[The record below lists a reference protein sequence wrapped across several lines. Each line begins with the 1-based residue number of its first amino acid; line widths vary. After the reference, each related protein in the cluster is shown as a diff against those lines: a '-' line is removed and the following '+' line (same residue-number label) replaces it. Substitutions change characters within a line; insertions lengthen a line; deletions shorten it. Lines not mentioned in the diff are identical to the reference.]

1 MDKERPRIHWREV
14 GVALGVARGGRSAC
28 TGVFRQPSGGF
39 RDPTHRREGRSV
51 IPGGCAHGHACGG
64 RDQRGG
70 YGFFRGVWDISGV
83 THEEARAIVEEERH
97 LAHLVDQVTTT
108 PEEFEAVAGAVESGD
123 PDSLP
128 AGFAERHPGSEI
140 LEIVGDGD
148 REEGVLD
155 GLEIGVAGLSFAL
168 SSVGCFP
175 AASCR
180 SHASGGSWS
189 DRPVVYFAAERLTV
203 HWLTPLVRDSG
214 CGFGNGSDR
223 GKLLFVEA
231 PSISRFMELANQVLN
246 QVERQSYNR

>member
-1 MDKERPRIHWREV
+1 MIPRIDLKVDPSFPEGVPMGMPAEDEV
-14 GVALGVARGGRSAC
+14 S
-28 TGVFRQPSGGF
+28 
-39 RDPTHRREGRSV
+39 EE
-51 IPGGCAHGHACGG
+51 
-64 RDQRGG
+64 G

-83 THEEARAIVEEERH
+83 THEEARAIVEEERG
-97 LAHLVDQVTTT
+97 LAHLVDQVSTT
-108 PEEFEAVAGAVESGD
+108 PEEFEDVADAVESGD

-128 AGFAERHPGSEI
+128 AGFAERHPDSEI

-168 SSVGCFP
+168 SSIGCFP

-180 SHASGGSWS
+180 SHASGRSWS

-203 HWLTPLVRDSG
+203 HWLTPMVRDSG

-223 GKLLFVEA
+223 GELLFVEA
-231 PSISRFMELANQVLN
+231 PSISNLMELANQILDK
-246 QVERQSYNR
+246 VERQSPNR

>member
-1 MDKERPRIHWREV
+1 
-14 GVALGVARGGRSAC
+14 
-28 TGVFRQPSGGF
+28 
-39 RDPTHRREGRSV
+39 V
-51 IPGGCAHGHACGG
+51 IPLIDVKVDPSFPEGVPMGMPAE
-64 RDQRGG
+64 DEISEEG

-83 THEEARAIVEEERH
+83 THEVARAIVEEERA
-97 LAHLVDQVTTT
+97 LAHLVDQVSTT
-108 PEEFEAVAGAVESGD
+108 PEEFEAVAGAVEDGD

-128 AGFAERHPGSEI
+128 AGFAERHPNSEI
-140 LEIVGDGD
+140 LEIVGDGE

-155 GLEIGVAGLSFAL
+155 GLAGLSFAL
-168 SSVGCFP
+168 SSIGCFP

-223 GKLLFVEA
+223 GELLFVEA
-231 PSISRFMELANQVLN
+231 PSISSLMELANQILN